1 MLSAGGI
8 AAKKLVFVFYVCGCG
23 FGTSL
28 ADCSGSRVH
37 KIDPY
42 RVICMLLY
50 EERFYVLY
58 IRLTLIA

>member
-23 FGTSL
+23 LGTSL

-37 KIDPY
+37 KIQH
-42 RVICMLLY
+42 LLV
-50 EERFYVLY
+50 RAQVVVVLTA
-58 IRLTLIA
+58 TLF